1 MASASDH
8 RRPGAVLRV
17 GSRPDQLIKNVC
29 VPSWFA
35 RLVADIAERPFWDRC
50 RRRYVAARP
59 VGPPPPGAQIGMKL
73 VPVDKEHAISAE
85 QHSHEAQVHQHE
97 HTHVTHYLR
106 HGEEWAHL
114 PPTMTTS
121 TITPPDHSH
130 QPHEDP
136 AKEHQR
142 EAHVHDHEQPA
153 PSPA

>member
-1 MASASDH
+1 MRWHLIIAEAA
-8 RRPGAVLRV
+8 RRWRV
-17 GSRPDQLIKNVC
+17 GSRPDQLLKNVC
-29 VPSWFA
+29 AQPHVA
-35 RLVADIAERPFWDRC
+35 RLVADIAEHPFWI
-50 RRRYVAARP
+50 APAMGTELRP
-59 VGPPPPGAQIGMKL
+59 VGVPPVVHRSARSLCPWT
-73 VPVDKEHAISAE
+73 KERAMPAE

-114 PPTMTTS
+114 TANHDHEHNHAPLT
-121 TITPPDHSH
+121 HSH

-153 PSPA
+153 RSPA